1 MILRKRPREAEFPKA
16 TGIWLTTFNDMMTLL
31 MVFFVLLFSMSTVD
45 MKRFKHFQGE
55 LQSALGILGA
65 GQKTKVG
72 VVDPEPPMT
81 RRSEESGDAPLPP
94 EMAAEVLALRQLSE
108 RLGLPG
114 SWSPRRIQITL
125 EDALLFGSAQTRF
138 SPKAMAVLRE
148 VAAALKKIDGD
159 ILVEGHTDNRPVV
172 SDRYP
177 SNWELSTARAAQVV
191 KFLSEAGQ
199 IAPRRLAAVGY
210 ADSKPISNN
219 DTPEGRAINRRVEI
233 VLLMRPSP

>member
-1 MILRKRPREAEFPKA
+1 MKLRRGRGQAESPAAK
-16 TGIWLTTFNDMMTLL
+16 GVWLTTFNDMMTLL

-55 LQSALGILGA
+55 LQSALGILEA
-65 GQKTKVG
+65 GQKTKIG
-72 VVDPEPPMT
+72 VVDPEPPMART
-81 RRSEESGDAPLPP
+81 SGESEKAPLPP
-94 EMAAEVLALRQLSE
+94 EVAAQVKALRQLSE

-114 SWSPRRIQITL
+114 LWSSRRIQITL

-138 SPKAMAVLRE
+138 SPKAMPVLTQ

-159 ILVEGHTDNRPVV
+159 ILVEGHTDNRPIV

-191 KFLSEAGQ
+191 RFLIDAGQ
-199 IAPRRLAAVGY
+199 IAPQRLAAVGY
-210 ADSKPISNN
+210 ADSKPVASN
-219 DTPEGRAINRRVEI
+219 DTPEGRATNRRVEI
-233 VLLMRPSP
+233 VLLMKPS

>member
-1 MILRKRPREAEFPKA
+1 MILRKRPRKTESPTA

-55 LQSALGILGA
+55 LQSALGMLEA

-81 RRSEESGDAPLPP
+81 KRSEESDGAALPP
-94 EMAAEVLALRQLSE
+94 KVAAEVLALRQLSE

-114 SWSPRRIQITL
+114 TWTPRRIQITL
-125 EDALLFGSAQTRF
+125 DDALLFGSAQTRF
-138 SPKAMAVLRE
+138 SPKALPVLRE
-148 VAAALKKIDGD
+148 VAAALKKIAGD
-159 ILVEGHTDNRPVV
+159 ILVEGHTDNRPMV

-191 KFLSEAGQ
+191 KFLATPGR
-199 IAPRRLAAVGY
+199 IAPQRLAAVGY
-210 ADSKPISNN
+210 ADSKPVSGN

-233 VLLMRPSP
+233 VLLLRPS

>member
-1 MILRKRPREAEFPKA
+1 MILRKRPGKTEFPTA
-16 TGIWLTTFNDMMTLL
+16 TGVWLTTFNDMMTLL

-55 LQSALGILGA
+55 LQSALGIMEA
-65 GQKTKVG
+65 GQKTKIG

-81 RRSEESGDAPLPP
+81 KRSEASGDTPMPP
-94 EMAAEVLALRQLSE
+94 KVAAEVLALKQLSD

-114 SWSPRRIQITL
+114 TWSPRRIQITL
-125 EDALLFGSAQTRF
+125 EDAMLFGSAQTRF
-138 SPKAMAVLRE
+138 SPKATQVLKE

-159 ILVEGHTDNRPVV
+159 ILVEGHTDNRPMV

-191 KFLSEAGQ
+191 KFFTSAGQ
-199 IAPRRLAAVGY
+199 IAPTRLAAVGY
-210 ADSKPISNN
+210 ADSKPISSN

-233 VLLMRPSP
+233 VLQMRPLP

>member
-1 MILRKRPREAEFPKA
+1 MRLSIGRRQAESPTT

-55 LQSALGILGA
+55 LQSALGILEA
-65 GQKTKVG
+65 GQKTMIG
-72 VVDPEPPMT
+72 VVDPEPPMAK
-81 RRSEESGDAPLPP
+81 RSEEAFDAPPPP
-94 EMAAEVLALRQLSE
+94 EVAAEVLALRKLSE
-108 RLGLPG
+108 GLGLP
-114 SWSPRRIQITL
+114 STWSPRRIQITL
-125 EDALLFGSAQTRF
+125 ENALLFGSAQTRF
-138 SPKAMAVLRE
+138 SPKAMPVLRK
-148 VAAALKKIDGD
+148 VAEALKKIDGD
-159 ILVEGHTDNRPVV
+159 ILVEGHTDNRPMV

-191 KFLSEAGQ
+191 KFFTSDGQ

-210 ADSKPISNN
+210 GDSKPVTDN

-233 VLLMRPSP
+233 VLLMRPN